1 MGESILYTEIIEQPT
16 AIERLINEE
25 GAHVQK
31 LGNSLKGRFKYAL
44 IAARGTSDNAARYAQ
59 YLFQMSNQLP
69 VALATPSVFSVYKN
83 PPDLSEALVLAVSQS
98 GKSPDIIS
106 VLEEAKKQNRPTVAI
121 TNDPGSPLAQAADF
135 VIPLHAGVEKAI
147 AATKTYTS
155 SLVALA
161 MLSSSL
167 TDNKS
172 MADQIARLPVW
183 TEKALAGILPLVSRL
198 ERYRF
203 MEHFAVIGRGYNYCT
218 AFEIA
223 LKVKELTGVVAEPYS
238 SADFLHGPIAT
249 IHKGFPV
256 LVVAHTGM
264 VHKDLKNTI
273 RKILDLGAEVIS
285 VSDDPEVNSMVQF
298 PIAIPMGIPEWLS
311 PIPNVLPGQIF
322 GWQLA
327 VQKGLDPDFPKGLI
341 KVTETI

>member
-1 MGESILYTEIIEQPT
+1 
-16 AIERLINEE
+16 LINEE
-25 GAHVQK
+25 SGHIQK
-31 LGNSLKGRFKYAL
+31 LGKALQGKFRYAL
-44 IAARGTSDNAARYAQ
+44 LAARGTSDNAARYAQ
-59 YLFQMSNQLP
+59 YLFQMRNQLP
-69 VALATPSVFSVYKN
+69 VALATPSVFSVYKK
-83 PPDLSEALVLAVSQS
+83 PPNLSDALVLAISQS

-106 VLEEAKKQNRPTVAI
+106 VVEEAKKQGRPTVAI
-121 TNDPGSPLAQAADF
+121 TNDPDSPLAQAADEI
-135 VIPLHAGVEKAI
+135 IPLHAGVERAV

-161 MLSSSL
+161 MLSSGL
-167 TDNKS
+167 TTDKS
-172 MADQIARLPVW
+172 MSDQIAMLPEW
-183 TEKALAGILPLVSRL
+183 TEMALVGILPLVSRL

-264 VHKDLKNTI
+264 VHYDLQDTI
-273 RKILDLGAEVIS
+273 QKIVDLGAEVIS
-285 VSDDPEVNSMVQF
+285 ISDDPEVNSKVQF
-298 PIAIPMGIPEWLS
+298 PISIPAGIPEYLS
-311 PIPNVLPGQIF
+311 PIPNVLPGQIL

-341 KVTETI
+341 KVTETV

>member
-1 MGESILYTEIIEQPT
+1 M
-16 AIERLINEE
+16 R
-25 GAHVQK
+25 
-31 LGNSLKGRFKYAL
+31 
-44 IAARGTSDNAARYAQ
+44 
-59 YLFQMSNQLP
+59 NQLP

-83 PPDLSEALVLAVSQS
+83 PPDLSEALVLAISQS

-106 VLEEAKKQNRPTVAI
+106 VVEEANKQGRPTVAI
-121 TNDPGSPLAQAADF
+121 TNDPDSPLAQAADE
-135 VIPLHAGVEKAI
+135 VIPLHAGIEKAI

-167 TDNKS
+167 S
-172 MADQIARLPVW
+172 ADRGMSDEIAKLPRW
-183 TEKALAGILPLVSRL
+183 TETALAGILPLVGRM

-256 LVVAHTGM
+256 LVVAHTGK
-264 VHKDLKNTI
+264 VHNDLKDTI
-273 RKILDLGAEVIS
+273 RKLVDLGAEVITI
-285 VSDDPEVNSMVQF
+285 SDDPIVNSMVQF
-298 PIAIPMGIPEWLS
+298 PISISNGIPEWLS
-311 PIPNVLPGQIF
+311 PVPNVLPGQIF

-341 KVTETI
+341 KVTETV